1 MQNKSSGVELLV
13 VGALALI
20 AIVSLTFVG
29 LTVMWNRSG
38 DITPLVSITGVAV
51 GALASLLVKLQGQGS
66 DTPMATLTAVTE
78 PIAQAPSGFISMTP
92 LITPPANMSSSAQ
105 TVPAGTGD

>member
-51 GALASLLVKLQGQGS
+51 GALASLLVRLQGQGA
-66 DTPMATLTAVTE
+66 DIPVTTTLEPAKSIPVQ
-78 PIAQAPSGFISMTP
+78 PIAP
-92 LITPPANMSSSAQ
+92 
-105 TVPAGTGD
+105 VPAGTGG